1 MMSLVMANSGA
12 EKAVLLLKGENEWFV
27 QARKDITTDEPTALF
42 YQPFDPTDRE
52 TELIPESV
60 FNYCTRTKDVL
71 VLGDAQLDQRF
82 AEDRMIQKYKI
93 RSIACLPALSQGELK
108 AMLYLE
114 NRQTADVFSS
124 ENVGLLK
131 HLSAQFAISVENT
144 FLYNNLNQ
152 LVEERTAQ
160 LQQEVTE
167 RKRTESELQAQ
178 INLVDTLLTTAWDTI
193 EVFDP
198 DTLAYIKW
206 NKACTDV
213 TGYSDEEFA
222 TMNPAT
228 SFFDEADARRVEA
241 GIDQVMKVGHTIVTA
256 DLIAKDGRRTPME
269 FLGSLS
275 RDADGNPQYFISIGR
290 DITER
295 KKAAE
300 ALQASEEKYRDIV
313 EKVSDVIYAVDAQG
327 ILTFAS
333 TAIESLLGISADEA
347 VGKDFTELFLPEDL
361 ELINQNFVKL
371 ISGIVLGPKEYRI
384 LTASGETRWIGLS
397 SQPIVKDGQ
406 VTGLQG
412 VLIDITERKKM
423 EKRLEEDAATEER
436 DRLARRLHDAV
447 TQTLFSASVIAES
460 TPRFMEN
467 NPELAERNLEQ
478 LASMLRGA
486 LAEMRSLLIELRP
499 EALAGKSLDELL
511 PTLVDAS
518 QIRLNCPIDLEIEGE
533 SDLPEDVTIVFYR
546 VAQEAIT
553 NIIKYAEA
561 DKVSV
566 KVVCDEDDLVM
577 VVKDN
582 GRGFKLDEIPPGHFG
597 LSMMTERIDQIGG
610 ELTIDS
616 KPGHGT
622 QIKASW
628 AEGRKGVDRE

>member
-1 MMSLVMANSGA
+1 MHEARALYHQWGADAKVSHLESRYPQWFKTETVLTGTPDTPAGAGKVRSTITQSTTPIQLDLESITSASQILAAETKLDQLCTKMMSLVMANSGA

-178 INLVDTLLTTAWDTI
+178 INLVDTLLTTARDTI

-256 DLIAKDGRRTPME
+256 DLIAFDCQRRAANSYGIFGLIVKGRRWQPTI
-269 FLGSLS
+269 F
-275 RDADGNPQYFISIGR
+275 YFHR
-290 DITER
+290 PR
-295 KKAAE
+295 HH
-300 ALQASEEKYRDIV
+300 R
-313 EKVSDVIYAVDAQG
+313 AQESCG
-327 ILTFAS
+327 S
-333 TAIESLLGISADEA
+333 TAGI
-347 VGKDFTELFLPEDL
+347 
-361 ELINQNFVKL
+361 
-371 ISGIVLGPKEYRI
+371 R
-384 LTASGETRWIGLS
+384 
-397 SQPIVKDGQ
+397 
-406 VTGLQG
+406 
-412 VLIDITERKKM
+412 RK
-423 EKRLEEDAATEER
+423 
-436 DRLARRLHDAV
+436 V
-447 TQTLFSASVIAES
+447 
-460 TPRFMEN
+460 PRH
-467 NPELAERNLEQ
+467 
-478 LASMLRGA
+478 S
-486 LAEMRSLLIELRP
+486 
-499 EALAGKSLDELL
+499 
-511 PTLVDAS
+511 
-518 QIRLNCPIDLEIEGE
+518 
-533 SDLPEDVTIVFYR
+533 
-546 VAQEAIT
+546 
-553 NIIKYAEA
+553 
-561 DKVSV
+561 
-566 KVVCDEDDLVM
+566 
-577 VVKDN
+577 
-582 GRGFKLDEIPPGHFG
+582 
-597 LSMMTERIDQIGG
+597 
-610 ELTIDS
+610 
-616 KPGHGT
+616 
-622 QIKASW
+622 
-628 AEGRKGVDRE
+628 RKGQRCDLCS

>member
-1 MMSLVMANSGA
+1 
-12 EKAVLLLKGENEWFV
+12 
-27 QARKDITTDEPTALF
+27 
-42 YQPFDPTDRE
+42 
-52 TELIPESV
+52 
-60 FNYCTRTKDVL
+60 
-71 VLGDAQLDQRF
+71 
-82 AEDRMIQKYKI
+82 
-93 RSIACLPALSQGELK
+93 
-108 AMLYLE
+108 
-114 NRQTADVFSS
+114 
-124 ENVGLLK
+124 
-131 HLSAQFAISVENT
+131 
-144 FLYNNLNQ
+144 
-152 LVEERTAQ
+152 
-160 LQQEVTE
+160 
-167 RKRTESELQAQ
+167 
-178 INLVDTLLTTAWDTI
+178 
-193 EVFDP
+193 
-198 DTLAYIKW
+198 
-206 NKACTDV
+206 
-213 TGYSDEEFA
+213 
-222 TMNPAT
+222 
-228 SFFDEADARRVEA
+228 
-241 GIDQVMKVGHTIVTA
+241 
-256 DLIAKDGRRTPME
+256 ME

-295 KKAAE
+295 KQAE
-300 ALQASEEKYRDIV
+300 KALQESEKEYRDLV
-313 EKVSDVIYAVDAQG
+313 EKVSDVIYSVDADGVITYLNPAVETLFGLPPEQIVG
-327 ILTFAS
+327 RPFAQFLHPQDLGRMQKN
-333 TAIESLLGISADEA
+333 IQSLLSGTAPGSA
-347 VGKDFTELFLPEDL
+347 
-361 ELINQNFVKL
+361 
-371 ISGIVLGPKEYRI
+371 EYRVI
-384 LTASGETRWIGLS
+384 RPPDETRWINVT
-397 SQPIVKDGQ
+397 SQPIVNGDQ
-406 VTGLQG
+406 ITGLQG
-412 VLIDITERKKM
+412 VLTDITGRIER
-423 EKRLEEDAATEER
+423 EQRREEIAALAER
-436 DRLARRLHDAV
+436 ERLARRLHDAV